1 MSTLGDLLPTKLRP
15 EKRATIV
22 VECNNA
28 TRTRGCNKIQKY
40 KIENR
45 KWKWKCIK
53 KIEWK

>member
-28 TRTRGCNKIQKY
+28 TRTRGCNKIQNTK
-40 KIENR
+40 
-45 KWKWKCIK
+45 
-53 KIEWK
+53 